1 MLKKLEIAHMLDA
14 YEEEEFVP
22 EEENLV
28 DPQRVRAAVM
38 GRVRRGRTRRVLLT
52 AAVLA
57 ACLGLVGWT
66 YGERVYQFMCGGQLV
81 SGEHQTSLE
90 WDKEARA
97 QVLSVEDGR
106 VWFVADGQR
115 LDITDRIDEET
126 PYLYAWQDGQGNRS
140 GLIVGGTP
148 EHCGWAEIWE
158 RADGM
163 ESAEFYDGTVVEG

>member
-66 YGERVYQFMCGGQLV
+66 YGERVYQFMCGRPVGLWRASDF
-81 SGEHQTSLE
+81 SG
-90 WDKEARA
+90 
-97 QVLSVEDGR
+97 V
-106 VWFVADGQR
+106 GQR
-115 LDITDRIDEET
+115 GQSPGPVRGGWTRVVCRRRPAAGHYRPDR
-126 PYLYAWQDGQGNRS
+126 
-140 GLIVGGTP
+140 
-148 EHCGWAEIWE
+148 
-158 RADGM
+158 
-163 ESAEFYDGTVVEG
+163 